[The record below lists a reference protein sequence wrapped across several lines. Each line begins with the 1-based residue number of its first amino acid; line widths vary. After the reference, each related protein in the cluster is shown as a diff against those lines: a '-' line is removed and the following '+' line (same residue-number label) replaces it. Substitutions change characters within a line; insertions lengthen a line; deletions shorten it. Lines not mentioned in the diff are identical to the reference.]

1 MSSSFVHKT
10 KVKELSSGREAR
22 ARGGV
27 FWCELTW
34 PLTPLSFPSPA
45 PLYVYEHP
53 RQGTPATHSARG
65 SCVMSHM
72 RRSHRGHKVG
82 QGRGDRC
89 PTETVTLTDV
99 WRGARQRATGHP
111 YSLGLPTPWQ
121 GRASGFLAS
130 AHDFPDSLVD
140 AQYDAVTTSPKGK
153 CGGAGLAVQG
163 FTPLPATS
171 PPPPTKRGTAR
182 AARLPEA
189 SSRTTSPT
197 CQHLHSSPPTCLQT
211 AIQAAEG
218 RPNHP
223 QRRERAR
230 ACSAPRVGSCNVC
243 VCVF

>member
-163 FTPLPATS
+163 IHAPPRNFPAAPDETRHGEGRASPRSFLTHNFANMPTS
-171 PPPPTKRGTAR
+171 PQFSTHLSPDRHPSRRGTPKPSSTPR
-182 AARLPEA
+182 A
-189 SSRTTSPT
+189 SSRM
-197 CQHLHSSPPTCLQT
+197 LRASS
-211 AIQAAEG
+211 G
-218 RPNHP
+218 
-223 QRRERAR
+223 
-230 ACSAPRVGSCNVC
+230 VM
-243 VCVF
+243 